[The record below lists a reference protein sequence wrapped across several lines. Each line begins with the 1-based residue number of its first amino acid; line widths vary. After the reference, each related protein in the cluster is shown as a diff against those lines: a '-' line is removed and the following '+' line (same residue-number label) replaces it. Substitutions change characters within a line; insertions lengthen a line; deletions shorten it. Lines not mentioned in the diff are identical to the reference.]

1 MNIKKCLMLCFAAML
16 SYTASAMTYNQ
27 QSPEDTVSNSLDEE
41 TLRSLIYL
49 KTALNNNPAYEL
61 YKTENIWTFLKLE
74 TSTGKIWQ
82 VQFSLGDTD
91 AIEVVLSDVS
101 LAFDGI
107 EVNGR
112 FKLYPTQNIYN
123 FLLLDT
129 QTGSVYQVQW
139 SPDPENRVVLPIYR
153 Y

>member
-1 MNIKKCLMLCFAAML
+1 MLCFAAML
-16 SYTASAMTYNQ
+16 SYTVSAMTYNQ

-82 VQFSLGDTD
+82 VQFSLGDAD
-91 AIEVVLSDVS
+91 AFEVVLSDVS

-123 FLLLDT
+123 FMLLDT

-139 SPDPENRVVLPIYR
+139 SPDPENRAVLPIYR